1 MVLIGGVL
9 MILFA
14 LFFLS
19 TSSAFAPGP
28 AAPAP
33 AAPAPGPAHLTPGLD
48 TSKLASGALLPSG
61 GKDCSQFGS
70 DWVHFTDTLC
80 KKS

>member
-19 TSSAFAPGP
+19 TSSAFAP
-28 AAPAP
+28 
-33 AAPAPGPAHLTPGLD
+33 APAPGPAHLTPGLD
-48 TSKLASGALLPSG
+48 TSKLVSGALLPSG
-61 GKDCSQFGS
+61 GHDCSQFGS

>member
-1 MVLIGGVL
+1 MDRNMVLIGGVL

-19 TSSAFAPGP
+19 TSSAFAP
-28 AAPAP
+28 AP
-33 AAPAPGPAHLTPGLD
+33 AAPGPGPAHLTPGLD

>member
-1 MVLIGGVL
+1 MDRNMVLIGGVL

-19 TSSAFAPGP
+19 TSSAFAP
-28 AAPAP
+28 
-33 AAPAPGPAHLTPGLD
+33 APGPAHLTPGLD
-48 TSKLASGALLPSG
+48 TSKLVSGALLPSG
-61 GKDCSQFGS
+61 GHDCSQFGS

>member
-1 MVLIGGVL
+1 MVLIGVVL
-9 MILFA
+9 VILFA

-19 TSSAFAPGP
+19 TSSTFS
-28 AAPAP
+28 PAP
-33 AAPAPGPAHLTPGLD
+33 ASTPAHLTPGLD

-61 GKDCSQFGS
+61 GKDCSQFGAG
-70 DWVHFTDTLC
+70 WVHFTDTLC

>member
-1 MVLIGGVL
+1 MDRNMVLIGGVL

-19 TSSAFAPGP
+19 TSSAF
-28 AAPAP
+28 APAP

>member
-1 MVLIGGVL
+1 MDRNMVLIGGVL

-19 TSSAFAPGP
+19 TSSTFS
-28 AAPAP
+28 PAP
-33 AAPAPGPAHLTPGLD
+33 ASPAPGPAHLTPGLD

>member
-1 MVLIGGVL
+1 MDRNMVLIGGVL

-33 AAPAPGPAHLTPGLD
+33 GPAHLTPGLD
-48 TSKLASGALLPSG
+48 TSKLTSGALLPSG
-61 GKDCSQFGS
+61 GHDCSQFGS